1 MLANLFMH
9 YAFDTWLARNYP
21 GVQFERYADDAVV
34 HCATERQAR
43 EVLEA
48 IGKRMEQVGLRLHP
62 AKTRIVYCKDGG
74 RRGSHEHVSFT
85 FLGFTFRARAARGKN
100 GKKFTSFL
108 PAVSK
113 DAQAKMSAE
122 VRRWRL
128 HLRTWHTMGSLARE
142 INPVVRGSPGLDAVL
157 RGVLPLRAAAPP
169 AAHQRLPDAL
179 APQEIQAAGIQEES
193 PGLLGTRHCPVPP
206 AVRPLG
212 LGALFLVDRMTGAV

>member
-1 MLANLFMH
+1 
-9 YAFDTWLARNYP
+9 
-21 GVQFERYADDAVV
+21 
-34 HCATERQAR
+34 
-43 EVLEA
+43 
-48 IGKRMEQVGLRLHP
+48 LRRR
-62 AKTRIVYCKDGG
+62 AKTRIVYCQDGT
-74 RRGSHEHVSFT
+74 RRGSHEHTSFT

-108 PAVSK
+108 PTVSK
-113 DAQAKMSAE
+113 DAQAKMSAQ

-142 INPVVRGSPGLDAVL
+142 INPVITGLDAVL

-179 APQEIQAAGIQEES
+179 APQEIQAAGIQEEG
-193 PGLLGTRHCPVPP
+193 PGLLGTRHDPVPP

-212 LGALFLVDRMTGAV
+212 LGALFLVDRMTRAV

>member
-9 YAFDTWLARNYP
+9 YAFDTWLTRNYP
-21 GVQFERYADDAVV
+21 GVQFERYADDTVV

-62 AKTRIVYCKDGG
+62 AKTRIVYCKDST
-74 RRGSHEHVSFT
+74 RRGSNEHVPFT

-113 DAQAKMSAE
+113 DALAKMSAE

-142 INPVVRGSPGLDAVL
+142 INPVVRGWMQYYGAFYRSAL
-157 RGVLPLRAAAPP
+157 LPLLRRINAYLMRWLRKKYKRLASKKKARACWERVTAQHPRLF
-169 AAHQRLPDAL
+169 AHWAW
-179 APQEIQAAGIQEES
+179 
-193 PGLLGTRHCPVPP
+193 VPYSWW
-206 AVRPLG
+206 
-212 LGALFLVDRMTGAV
+212 TG